1 MKTPRKDISGS
12 GAVGSKA
19 RGGRQPQGAR
29 PSNKRETP
37 KVADQQRN
45 TSKTADLPPNKNI
58 RKYPD
63 EIYGDTEIPD
73 RKKDS

>member
-1 MKTPRKDISGS
+1 MKTPRKDISDS
-12 GAVGSKA
+12 GAVSSKA
-19 RGGRQPQGAR
+19 RGRRQPQAAR

-37 KVADQQRN
+37 QVANQRRS

-73 RKKDS
+73 RKKDI